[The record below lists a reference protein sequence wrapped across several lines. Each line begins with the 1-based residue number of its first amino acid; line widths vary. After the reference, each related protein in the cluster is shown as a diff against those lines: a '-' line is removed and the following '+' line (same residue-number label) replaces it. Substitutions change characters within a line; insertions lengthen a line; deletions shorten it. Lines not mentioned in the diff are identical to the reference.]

1 VRTADLFSRL
11 AKYRPRPLKSS
22 LEDFVTELVG
32 YALEN
37 EPAIS
42 RAVGNFL
49 LSSTNEAPTRD
60 FKVCTQEYT
69 QSDNVKLKGWRLDLV
84 FRGSDGC
91 ILIVENKVNADPDR
105 DQLLR
110 YCRYA
115 RERTRHGQPTWVVLV
130 SRDIAHLA
138 VDDKRLLKSQCW
150 AEVMTRVAEVPI
162 PKRRD
167 RRFVKS
173 LLEFM
178 KEQGMGALGDLTAA
192 DVATLARYKT
202 AQRSWEGFVG
212 KTEHLLARVK
222 SRIGTTLPQLP
233 HLGEVKDLDHKD
245 DWRGFGWYDPPKP
258 CNKPTE
264 DRQFWY
270 FVGVNFGVDNEWWFP
285 PRKENEPELV
295 TYVATWPNESKFVRL
310 RRLLETR
317 LPEVARGGVEVMPS
331 SDPGKGG
338 LFLVRR
344 EPLRMLVE
352 KGNATA
358 RAEKALLEAH
368 KIVSARPLLT
378 LFELYKKGFREA

>member
-1 VRTADLFSRL
+1 
-11 AKYRPRPLKSS
+11 
-22 LEDFVTELVG
+22 
-32 YALEN
+32 
-37 EPAIS
+37 
-42 RAVGNFL
+42 
-49 LSSTNEAPTRD
+49 
-60 FKVCTQEYT
+60 
-69 QSDNVKLKGWRLDLV
+69 
-84 FRGSDGC
+84 
-91 ILIVENKVNADPDR
+91 
-105 DQLLR
+105 
-110 YCRYA
+110 
-115 RERTRHGQPTWVVLV
+115 
-130 SRDIAHLA
+130 
-138 VDDKRLLKSQCW
+138 
-150 AEVMTRVAEVPI
+150 
-162 PKRRD
+162 
-167 RRFVKS
+167 
-173 LLEFM
+173 
-178 KEQGMGALGDLTAA
+178 
-192 DVATLARYKT
+192 
-202 AQRSWEGFVG
+202 
-212 KTEHLLARVK
+212 
-222 SRIGTTLPQLP
+222 
-233 HLGEVKDLDHKD
+233 VKDLDHKD

-285 PRKENEPELV
+285 PRKENEAELV